1 MAGTRFDGKTPS
13 RIIKNESREDYLESI
28 LLLSR
33 LRKRTIRSYEIADH
47 MGLSKPSVSRA
58 MGILREQGLVSMD
71 DDYYV
76 TLTEAGTAEAER
88 VYAKHCYFKEL
99 LQSVGVEEEIAE
111 NEACRI
117 EHIISD
123 DSFKK
128 LKAALT
134 VKPVVTE

>member
-1 MAGTRFDGKTPS
+1 MAGTRFDGKAPA
-13 RIIKNESREDYLESI
+13 RIIKNESQEDYLESI
-28 LLLSR
+28 FLLAE
-33 LRKRTIRSYEIADH
+33 KRQRPIRSYEIAEY

-58 MGILREQGLVSMD
+58 MNLLREQGFVIVD

-76 TLTEAGTAEAER
+76 TLTEAGTAEAKR
-88 VYAKHCYFKEL
+88 VYKKHCYFKAL
-99 LQSVGVEEEIAE
+99 LISVGVDEETAE

-128 LKAALT
+128 LKASIT
-134 VKPVVTE
+134 V

>member
-1 MAGTRFDGKTPS
+1 MAAKKYDGRTPA
-13 RIIKNESREDYLESI
+13 RIIKNESQEDYLESI
-28 LLLSR
+28 FLLAE
-33 LRKRTIRSYEIADH
+33 KRQRPIRSYEIAEY

-58 MGILREQGLVSMD
+58 MSMLREQGLVLMD

-76 TLTEAGTAEAER
+76 TLTEAGAAEAKR
-88 VYAKHCYFKEL
+88 VYEKHYYFKAL
-99 LQSVGVEEEIAE
+99 LISVGVDEEVAE

-128 LKAALT
+128 LKAAIA
-134 VKPVVTE
+134 V